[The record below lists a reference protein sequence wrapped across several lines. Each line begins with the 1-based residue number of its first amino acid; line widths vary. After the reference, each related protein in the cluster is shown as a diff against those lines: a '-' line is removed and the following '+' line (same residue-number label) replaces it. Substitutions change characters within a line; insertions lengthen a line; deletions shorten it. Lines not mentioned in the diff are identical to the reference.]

1 MSKKT
6 RNIVGFILSILGY
19 ILFFAGIV
27 YRRTGLPDTTIVGLF
42 VLAAGELL
50 QNYRRGLSTK
60 TKHMLLATAA
70 YFVALVIADFLL
82 PRDLDINTFV
92 FVLFA
97 AVIIGFWLLLLS
109 TFSRMRRDA
118 EAIDQMDETS
128 LKND

>member
-50 QNYRRGLSTK
+50 QNYRRGLCTK

-70 YFVALVIADFLL
+70 YFVSLVIADFLL